1 MELEMTVDR
10 VTDREPKQTR
20 LMVKCGGPE
29 KAASLVTDWATTM
42 GSLHTDLQKM
52 VCDIDSLFGLVR
64 WNQNLFIPQMYKYVN
79 ETQLIYHYT
88 FFDITK
94 FSKELIKMRKKL
106 EIFETNV
113 CFENIFE
120 NLVISK
126 KSVSGR

>member
-1 MELEMTVDR
+1 MTVDR

-64 WNQNLFIPQMYKYVN
+64 WNQNLFIPQMYKHVN
-79 ETQLIYHYT
+79 EKYHSCLY
-88 FFDITK
+88 
-94 FSKELIKMRKKL
+94 
-106 EIFETNV
+106 
-113 CFENIFE
+113 
-120 NLVISK
+120 
-126 KSVSGR
+126 